1 MLKVKSYEE
10 MYGMLFEGGNPEVD
24 YMAPIAKAKLLEWF
38 KEGKEISIGNTI
50 KDNKELNPDLYINDL
65 DIPSTYGRRDVWRTI
80 YSNLYWSVFYTRNFI
95 VIEDETPGL
104 CFKWYIRAS

>member
-1 MLKVKSYEE
+1 MLKTKSYEE
-10 MYGMLFEGGNPEVD
+10 LYGMLFEGGNPEVD

-50 KDNKELNPDLYINDL
+50 EDNKELNPDLYINDL
-65 DIPSTYGRRDVWRTI
+65 DIPSTWDVWRTVH
-80 YSNLYWSVFYTRNFI
+80 SDLYWSVFYTRNFI

>member
-10 MYGMLFEGGNPEVD
+10 LHEMLFEGGEPGVD

-38 KEGKEISIGNTI
+38 KEGKEISITNT
-50 KDNKELNPDLYINDL
+50 DL
-65 DIPSTYGRRDVWRTI
+65 DISDMDIFSAKDVWRTI
-80 YSNLYWSVFYTRNFI
+80 SRNINKNSNLYWSVFYTRNCI

-104 CFKWYIRAS
+104 CFKWLIKAS

>member
-10 MYGMLFEGGNPEVD
+10 LYGMLFEGGNPEVD

-50 KDNKELNPDLYINDL
+50 EDNKELNPDLYVNDL
-65 DIPSTYGRRDVWRTI
+65 DIPSTRDVWRTV